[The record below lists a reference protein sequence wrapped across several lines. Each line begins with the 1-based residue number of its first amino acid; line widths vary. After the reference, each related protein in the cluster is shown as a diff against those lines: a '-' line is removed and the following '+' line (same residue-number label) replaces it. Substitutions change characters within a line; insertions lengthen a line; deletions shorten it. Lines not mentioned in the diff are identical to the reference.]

1 MKILNKDD
9 KISLYGNLNIK
20 VLSKKM
26 EKIYVY
32 LLKIIML
39 VKQETYYTSLYKNVM
54 SNMTITGQTLIRK
67 LKLPK

>member
-39 VKQETYYTSLYKNVM
+39 VK
-54 SNMTITGQTLIRK
+54 
-67 LKLPK
+67 